1 MDPVKRFANL
11 MRFILSLNQI
21 DNSPMNIE
29 VNNKQIKAHEG
40 ETILDVLT
48 KNGIRVPTLCH
59 MKNYFPS
66 GACRMC
72 VVENENT
79 GKLVTS
85 CSYPVEEGMR
95 IKTHTTRVVEARKM
109 IVELL
114 LSNHPDDCLYCV
126 RNGNCTLQDMSVEHR
141 VTERKISG
149 NKNNFNKD
157 LSSPSITRD
166 PDKCI
171 LCGRCVRVCEEVMGV
186 SAIDYIGRGSKSL
199 IGTSFNKGLNTSS
212 CINCGQC
219 IMVCPTGALSEKAH
233 LNEIQ
238 MALNNP
244 EKKVV
249 IQYAPAISVSIAEEF
264 GLKPGRDLNG
274 VLNAALRKI
283 GFSHVF
289 DTSFSADLTIMEES
303 AELISRVTKGETL
316 PLITSC
322 CPAWVK
328 YAEEYAE
335 DFLPNLSSCK
345 SPQQMMGAVIKTY
358 FAEKIETAPED
369 IYSVS
374 IMPCTAKKFE
384 AQREEMTHQGITDV
398 DAVITTRE
406 LAQMI
411 RLYGIDLNNL
421 EPELTDSPL
430 GIRSSAGK
438 LFGGSGGVMEAALR
452 TAYYKLTGEELT
464 EFKITAVRGLK
475 GRKETQVE
483 IGNLTLG
490 VAVVSGLQN
499 AKDLLD
505 EIRDGRNDIQ
515 FIEIMACHGGCIAG
529 GGQHI
534 GAEEEAIRARIKA
547 LYAIDEADTVKVS
560 HKNPEVIEL
569 YREFLGDPL
578 SHKSH
583 ELLHTSYEKRE
594 VPL

>member
-1 MDPVKRFANL
+1 
-11 MRFILSLNQI
+11 
-21 DNSPMNIE
+21 MNIE
-29 VNNKQIKAHEG
+29 VNNKILEAQEK

-48 KNGIRVPTLCH
+48 RNGIKVPTLCH
-59 MKNYFPS
+59 MKNFFPS

-72 VVENENT
+72 VVEDENS

-85 CSYPVEEGMR
+85 CSFPVAGGMK

-126 RNGNCTLQDMSVEHR
+126 RNGNCTLQDMAVEHN

-149 NKNNFNKD
+149 TKNNFHMD

-171 LCGRCVRVCEEVMGV
+171 LCGRCVRVCEEVMSV
-186 SAIDYIGRGSKSL
+186 SAIDYINRGSKSV

-212 CINCGQC
+212 CVNCGQC
-219 IMVCPTGALSEKAH
+219 IMVCPTGALSEKGH
-233 LNEIQ
+233 INEIQ
-238 MALNNP
+238 MALNDP
-244 EKKVV
+244 AKKVV
-249 IQYAPAISVSIAEEF
+249 VQYAPAISVSLAEEF
-264 GLKPGRDLNG
+264 GMEPGKDVNG
-274 VLNAALRKI
+274 IMNAALRKI
-283 GFSHVF
+283 GFENVF

-303 AELISRVTKGETL
+303 AELIDRVSNGGSL

-328 YAEEYAE
+328 YAEEFAT
-335 DFLPNLSSCK
+335 DFIPNISSCK
-345 SPQQMMGAVIKTY
+345 SPQQMLGAVIKTY
-358 FAEKIETAPED
+358 FAEKIDVKPEN

-384 AQREEMTHQGITDV
+384 AQREDMTHQGVTDV
-398 DAVITTRE
+398 DAVMTTRE

-411 RLYGIDLNNL
+411 RLYGIDMHNI
-421 EPELTDSPL
+421 EPELTDTPH

-452 TAYYKLTGEELT
+452 TAYFKLTGNELM
-464 EFKITAVRGLK
+464 EFQVNAIRGMK
-475 GRKETQVE
+475 GRKETQIQ
-483 IGNLTLG
+483 IGDLKVG
-490 VAVVSGLQN
+490 VAVVSGLEN
-499 AKDLLD
+499 AKVLLD
-505 EIRDGRNDIQ
+505 ELRNGRDDIH
-515 FIEIMACHGGCIAG
+515 FIEVMACPGGCIAG

-534 GAEEEAIRARIKA
+534 GADEDAIMARMKS
-547 LYAIDEADTVKVS
+547 LYEIDERSSIKVS

-569 YREFLGDPL
+569 YDKFLGEPL

-583 ELLHTSYEKRE
+583 KLLHTSYQKRD